1 MLGITPRRGEE
12 IAEDVTNLMRSS
24 TNRSSALLN
33 IVKKYDAESVLAGI
47 RFEFLL
53 NMSERNK
60 SIVKLT
66 AKRQNAPLN

>member
-24 TNRSSALLN
+24 NNRSSALLN

-53 NMSERNK
+53 NMSKKNNDIIKR
-60 SIVKLT
+60 T
-66 AKRQNAPLN
+66 AKRQNTPLN